1 MSQPTE
7 VFGIDT
13 TAASMSDEQ
22 AHLFAIEA
30 VLSKLNT
37 VTLVK
42 VVSCT
47 NSGGLSPVGF
57 VDVQP
62 MVHQMT
68 GDRKPITHGV
78 IHNVPYFRIQGGAN
92 AVIIDP
98 QKGDIG
104 MCAFASRDISSIK
117 KNKAPS
123 PPPSHRT
130 FDWSDG
136 LYLGGFLNGTPSQYI
151 QFSDAGI
158 KLSSPKEIEMD
169 APTIKMKGAVD
180 QSGGAVTV
188 ETTVSAGEDM
198 KVGGVSLKG
207 HQHDGVQTGSDN
219 TGAPVA

>member
-1 MSQPTE
+1 MPQPNE
-7 VFGIDT
+7 VVGLNAT
-13 TAASMSDEQ
+13 TAAMSDEQ
-22 AHLFAIEA
+22 AHLFVIET

-130 FDWSDG
+130 YDWADG

-158 KLSSPKEIEMD
+158 KLSSPKEIELD
-169 APTIKMKGAVD
+169 APTIKMKGAVE
-180 QSGGAVTV
+180 QSGGDVTV
-188 ETTVSAGEDM
+188 ETTISAGEDM
-198 KVGGVSLKG
+198 KVGSLSLTK
-207 HQHDGVQTGSDN
+207 HKHNRVQSGSD
-219 TGAPVA
+219 TSGGAVA

>member
-1 MSQPTE
+1 MLFRSVSQSRY
-7 VFGIDT
+7 G
-13 TAASMSDEQ
+13 
-22 AHLFAIEA
+22 
-30 VLSKLNT
+30 
-37 VTLVK
+37 
-42 VVSCT
+42 
-47 NSGGLSPVGF
+47 NS
-57 VDVQP
+57 
-62 MVHQMT
+62 T
-68 GDRKPITHGV
+68 
-78 IHNVPYFRIQGGAN
+78 N

-136 LYLGGFLNGTPSQYI
+136 LYLGGFLNGTPSQYV
-151 QFSDAGI
+151 QFSDDGI
-158 KLSSPKEIEMD
+158 KVSSPTKIEMD
-169 APTIKMKGAVD
+169 APTIKMKGAVE

-207 HQHDGVQTGSDN
+207 HKHNGVQTGSEN

>member
-104 MCAFASRDISSIK
+104 MCAFD
-117 KNKAPS
+117 
-123 PPPSHRT
+123 HR
-130 FDWSDG
+130 
-136 LYLGGFLNGTPSQYI
+136 I
-151 QFSDAGI
+151 
-158 KLSSPKEIEMD
+158 
-169 APTIKMKGAVD
+169 
-180 QSGGAVTV
+180 
-188 ETTVSAGEDM
+188 
-198 KVGGVSLKG
+198 
-207 HQHDGVQTGSDN
+207 
-219 TGAPVA
+219 